1 MKSPNNEVK
10 LIYRTLSDKFFV
22 IHKPVNWTLKKKK
35 KKKKTE
41 GPNNNE
47 YTNDIYDKN
56 INHDNNKVTI
66 NNNIEH
72 IDYISKLENLSN
84 VEKNAY
90 LYTNSSLFMYNNF
103 NTNTHNEIVE
113 KYYVESMFKADENKD
128 DIYYPYKLPIYM
140 SGLII
145 CCNDFIIYKTFLK
158 MINENKLIR
167 KYRCLI
173 NNPFVFVN
181 NQMHNLMNTN
191 NYEDKKEEIKNKKY
205 TYQNKIFFNNIN
217 KQTEIYN
224 YTSKEYLLNKDSI
237 YAQKQ
242 ISDLF
247 PFYNF
252 FDNNS
257 YSSTYW
263 NYLTKLK
270 LNELND
276 IKKNKINNTHNNN
289 NNNNK
294 NNDHNNIKNFKYKSN
309 KLTIRNFKYLND
321 HNQIE
326 DIKKNYF
333 ISTIFKKSEPIKSL
347 NHFYNT
353 FFKNDNNQNILNHK
367 INIQVNQTDNKTIN
381 SNNNNNNNNKKKN
394 NNVLDQLTHKIP
406 LYNSKDM
413 LENNKITYPLNIF
426 FNEGNFFFFHD
437 TIDKYSFPFS
447 IIYNIV
453 NYKDYLENKKSE
465 YFKND
470 INININNYL
479 ETFKDIYL
487 VDFILLDNPKADII
501 RFFFSE
507 LNTPII
513 NDNIFHINI
522 FKKDIINNQ
531 ILKNHKINN
540 RTNKN
545 ISNIFDDHNEEDNHH
560 SVDNNYNIYDE
571 NTIIMNNHINKKNE
585 HLSLQTHS
593 IPVDTFTIPGYDNNS
608 NTVNKQKNDIKI
620 NLNNY
625 FIYEK
630 NNQNEDL
637 QNGINNNI
645 YNNNNLC
652 LELYHL
658 QFIDPINK
666 DYIKIENSLSN
677 SWL

>member
-1 MKSPNNEVK
+1 MKSKINEVK

-22 IHKPVNWTLKKKK
+22 INKPVNWTLKKKK
-35 KKKKTE
+35 KEKRCR
-41 GPNNNE
+41 NYNE
-47 YTNDIYDKN
+47 YIKDIYDKN
-56 INHDNNKVTI
+56 INHDKNKVTI
-66 NNNIEH
+66 NNNIEY
-72 IDYISKLENLSN
+72 IDYKRTLENLSN

-103 NTNTHNEIVE
+103 NTNTHDEIVE
-113 KYYVESMFKADENKD
+113 KYYVESMFKVDEHKED
-128 DIYYPYKLPIYM
+128 MYYPYKLPIYM

-145 CCNDFIIYKTFLK
+145 CCKDLIIYKTFVK

-173 NNPFVFVN
+173 NNPFVFV
-181 NQMHNLMNTN
+181 HNDMDNSMNTN
-191 NYEDKKEEIKNKKY
+191 NYEVKKGKEINKKKKY
-205 TYQNKIFFNNIN
+205 TYKNGNDYNNIN
-217 KQTEIYN
+217 KETEIYN
-224 YTSKEYLLNKDSI
+224 NTSKVYLLNKDSL
-237 YAQKQ
+237 YSQKH

-276 IKKNKINNTHNNN
+276 IKKQQKKNTI
-289 NNNNK
+289 
-294 NNDHNNIKNFKYKSN
+294 HNNIKNFKYQSN
-309 KLTIRNFKYLND
+309 KLTDRKFKYLND
-321 HNQIE
+321 HSKRE
-326 DIKKNYF
+326 EIKRNYF

-353 FFKNDNNQNILNHK
+353 FFKDDNKENILNLKNNTK
-367 INIQVNQTDNKTIN
+367 IKQTDNKII
-381 SNNNNNNNNKKKN
+381 NNNENL
-394 NNVLDQLTHKIP
+394 LDELSHKII
-406 LYNSKDM
+406 LHNSKDM
-413 LENNKITYPLNIF
+413 LKNNKITYPLNIF
-426 FNEGNFFFFHD
+426 LNEGNFFFFHD

-453 NYKDYLENKKSE
+453 NYKDYLENKKSQ

-470 INININNYL
+470 ININNYL

-507 LNTPII
+507 MNTPII
-513 NDNIFHINI
+513 NDNIFQINI
-522 FKKDIINNQ
+522 YKKDIISDQ
-531 ILKNHKINN
+531 ILRNEQINN
-540 RTNKN
+540 RENKN
-545 ISNIFDDHNEEDNHH
+545 ISNIFDDRNVENNHH
-560 SVDNNYNIYDE
+560 SVDNNNYNIIYNE
-571 NTIIMNNHINKKNE
+571 NTISMNNHINKKNK
-585 HLSLQTHS
+585 HLSIQAHNL
-593 IPVDTFTIPGYDNNS
+593 PLDTFTIPGYDNNS
-608 NTVNKQKNDIKI
+608 NNINTENEIKVKF
-620 NLNNY
+620 NNY

-645 YNNNNLC
+645 NNNNNNNLC

>member
-1 MKSPNNEVK
+1 MKSQNNEVK

-35 KKKKTE
+35 RKKK
-41 GPNNNE
+41 GPNSNE
-47 YTNDIYDKN
+47 YINDIYDKN
-56 INHDNNKVTI
+56 INFNNNKVTI
-66 NNNIEH
+66 NNNIEF
-72 IDYISKLENLSN
+72 IDYKSTLENLSN

-103 NTNTHNEIVE
+103 NTNTHDEIVE
-113 KYYVESMFKADENKD
+113 KYYVESMFKVDENEE

-145 CCNDFIIYKTFLK
+145 CCKDLIIYKTFVK

-173 NNPFVFVN
+173 NNPFVFLN
-181 NQMHNLMNTN
+181 NEMDNSMNTN
-191 NYEDKKEEIKNKKY
+191 NYDVNKEKRKNKKY
-205 TYQNKIFFNNIN
+205 TYQNGNYYNNIN
-217 KQTEIYN
+217 KETEIYN
-224 YTSKEYLLNKDSI
+224 HTSKEYLLNKDSL
-237 YAQKQ
+237 YAQKY

-276 IKKNKINNTHNNN
+276 IKKKKKNTIYNNN
-289 NNNNK
+289 DN
-294 NNDHNNIKNFKYKSN
+294 NNIKSFKYQSN
-309 KLTIRNFKYLND
+309 KLTVRRFKYLND
-321 HNQIE
+321 HSKTE
-326 DIKKNYF
+326 EIKRDYF
-333 ISTIFKKSEPIKSL
+333 ISTLFKKSEPIKSL
-347 NHFYNT
+347 NHFYDT
-353 FFKNDNNQNILNHK
+353 FFKNDSKGNILNHK
-367 INIQVNQTDNKTIN
+367 INRHIKQADNKII
-381 SNNNNNNNNKKKN
+381 NNNENL
-394 NNVLDQLTHKIP
+394 LDELAHKII
-406 LYNSKDM
+406 LHNSKDM

-437 TIDKYSFPFS
+437 TLDKYSFPFS

-453 NYKDYLENKKSE
+453 NYKDYLENKKSQ

-470 INININNYL
+470 ININNYL

-501 RFFFSE
+501 RFFFNE
-507 LNTPII
+507 INTPII
-513 NDNIFHINI
+513 NDNIFQINI
-522 FKKDIINNQ
+522 FKKDIINDQ
-531 ILKNHKINN
+531 ILKNEQINN

-545 ISNIFDDHNEEDNHH
+545 ISNIFDDHNVENNHH
-560 SVDNNYNIYDE
+560 IVDSNNYNVYNE
-571 NTIIMNNHINKKNE
+571 NTIIMNNHKNKKKQ
-585 HLSLQTHS
+585 HLFLQTHN
-593 IPVDTFTIPGYDNNS
+593 PPLDTFTIPGYDNNS
-608 NTVNKQKNDIKI
+608 NNVNTKNEIKV
-620 NLNNY
+620 NCNNY

-637 QNGINNNI
+637 QNDINNNI
-645 YNNNNLC
+645 YNNNNNLC

-658 QFIDPINK
+658 QFMDPINK
-666 DYIKIENSLSN
+666 NYIKIENSLSN